1 MATIIQTPSGT
12 WKAIVRRRGWPMAIK
27 TQRTKKEAEKWAIK
41 VEHEMMAG
49 TYVDRAP
56 SERLLV
62 SDALD
67 RYVREVT
74 TEKADSTQV
83 SETRRAA
90 ILKRHLGQYS
100 MAALSPHLVAQYRDA
115 RKSGE
120 ISVGKNPKAG
130 PRAGNT
136 VRLELALLGHLYEVA
151 IREWGIGFIQNPVR
165 YVRKPK
171 VGEHRWRRLP
181 PDEEKALFRELRKH
195 SNPMLYWIASLALE
209 TGMRASEIQNLRR
222 HQIDLPRRIVRLQT
236 TKNKQPRDVPLS
248 KNAVEILR
256 EALANPVRPIDSDL
270 VFFGEP
276 GKDGIR
282 RRYEFNKVWQE
293 ARTRAGIRNYRF
305 HDLRHEAGS
314 RLAEGGMDARKIA
327 EVLGHKDLKMAMVYI
342 NLFGA
347 NLVSDVDAAR
357 ARRLVLNP
365 SYA

>member
-12 WKAIVRRRGWPMAIK
+12 WKAIVRRRGWPTAIK
-27 TQRTKKEAEKWAIK
+27 TKRTKREAEKWALQ

-56 SERLLV
+56 SERLTV
-62 SDALD
+62 AEALD
-67 RYVREVT
+67 QYLREVT
-74 TEKADSTQV
+74 PDKAPSTQV
-83 SETRRAA
+83 SERRRAT
-90 ILKRHLGQYS
+90 ILKKHLGQYS
-100 MAALSPHLVAQYRDA
+100 LAALRPPVIAQYRDA
-115 RKSGE
+115 RKAGE
-120 ISVGKNPKAG
+120 ITAGINPKPGA
-130 PRAGNT
+130 RAGNT

-171 VGEHRWRRLP
+171 IGEHRWRRLP
-181 PDEEKALFRELRKH
+181 PSDEKALFNELRKH
-195 SNPMLYWIASLALE
+195 SNPMLYWIASIALE
-209 TGMRASEIQNLRR
+209 TGMRASEIQNLQRR
-222 HQIDLPRRIVRLQT
+222 QIDLPRRVVRLFT

-248 KNAVEILR
+248 KKAVEILR
-256 EALANPVRPIDSDL
+256 EAMGNPVRPIDTDL

-276 GKDGIR
+276 GKDGVR

-293 ARTRAGIRNYRF
+293 ARARAGIRNYRF

-342 NLFGA
+342 NLYGQ
-347 NLVSDVDAAR
+347 NLVPDMDAAR
-357 ARRLVLNP
+357 ARRLELNP
-365 SYA
+365 VYA

>member
-1 MATIIQTPSGT
+1 MATIIKTPSGT
-12 WKAIVRRRGWPMAIK
+12 WKAIVRRRGWPTAIK
-27 TQRTKKEAEKWAIK
+27 THRNKEVVKKWALQ

-56 SERLLV
+56 SERLTV
-62 SDALD
+62 ADALD
-67 RYVREVT
+67 QYLREVT
-74 TEKADSTQV
+74 PDKAPTTQV
-83 SETRRAA
+83 SERRRAA
-90 ILKRHLGQYS
+90 ILKKHLGQYS
-100 MAALSPHLVAQYRDA
+100 LAALQPPVIAKYRDA

-120 ISVGKNPKAG
+120 ILVGKNAKAG

-171 VGEHRWRRLP
+171 VGEHRWRRLAP
-181 PDEEKALFRELRKH
+181 NEEKALFQELQKH

-209 TGMRASEIQNLRR
+209 TGMRASEIQNLHR
-222 HQIDLPRRIVRLQT
+222 HQVDLPRRIVRLHT

-248 KNAVEILR
+248 KNGVEILR
-256 EALANPVRPIDSDL
+256 EAMANPVRPIDTDL
-270 VFFGEP
+270 IFFGEP
-276 GKDGIR
+276 GKDGVR

-293 ARTRAGIRNYRF
+293 ARARAGIRNFRF

-347 NLVSDVDAAR
+347 NLVNDVDAAR
-357 ARRLVLNP
+357 AKRLELNP
-365 SYA
+365 VYA